1 MADRP
6 AGRISLALFQNRA
19 FLLAAGLY
27 ALHFGAGKAGLSLPL
42 LQHYLNDL
50 LCMPLVLTLTL
61 FLQRSFTF
69 RDPGHVFTKHQ
80 VGIAVLY
87 YSVAF
92 ELVLPPFL
100 PRYTA
105 DPLDVLAYALGGWF
119 FYVFINVDPARSRLR
134 C

>member
-6 AGRISLALFQNRA
+6 AGRIGLAPFQNRA

-27 ALHFGAGKAGLSLPL
+27 ALNLGFKQTGASVPL
-42 LQHYLNDL
+42 LQYYLNDL

-61 FLQRSFTF
+61 FLQRTFTF
-69 RDPGHVFTKHQ
+69 RDPSHVFTKYQ
-80 VGIAVLY
+80 VMIAVLY
-87 YSVAF
+87 YSVGF
-92 ELVLPPFL
+92 EVVLPQIL

-119 FYVFINVDPARSRLR
+119 FYLFINIDPVKRRLKY
-134 C
+134 

>member
-1 MADRP
+1 MADRS
-6 AGRISLALFQNRA
+6 AGRISLAPFHNRA
-19 FLLAAGLY
+19 FLLATGLY
-27 ALHFGAGKAGLSLPL
+27 ALHYGGEKAGFSVPL

-61 FLQRSFTF
+61 FLQRTFTF

-80 VGIAVLY
+80 IVLAVLY

-92 ELVLPPFL
+92 EVVLPQFL

-119 FYVFINVDPARSRLR
+119 FYVFINVDPAKKQLR